1 MFELYE
7 QLHAY
12 VFDPDR
18 IPYAI
23 AAIFLTMVVGM
34 ITGPLAGNANP
45 LLWGVLDGMFGG
57 FGAKMDRLH
66 RSKHDLMLRGFF
78 FTAFLL
84 FFCLV
89 VAKLI
94 EKLTILYPYHG
105 LSEVLALSILI
116 TSGTIWYATL
126 KIYFALSKKEMGK
139 GAYYIVSRST
149 RVDLNSVDDYGIT
162 RTAMGFLAR
171 SFDKGLVCPV
181 FWYLVGGL
189 PLAYVYGGLA
199 MLAWRYGKDG
209 FGKRFGE
216 IPLVL
221 ERLMGIIPSCFAG
234 VLLSLIGYTGV
245 FRRIFNL
252 GKNGTRAPYYQ
263 GGLPLT
269 ALAWHKKVVLG
280 GPVKD
285 IDGSALRGV
294 WVGPEGASAKVDH
307 KMLGIGIFTNFA
319 AHILFLAALFGAYL
333 AANNHLI
340 SLN

>member
-1 MFELYE
+1 MIEIYQ
-7 QLHAY
+7 QLHTY

-23 AAIFLTMVVGM
+23 AAIFLTMVAGM

-45 LLWGVLDGMFGG
+45 LIWGVLDGMFGG
-57 FGAKMDRLH
+57 FGGKMDRLH

-78 FTAFLL
+78 FAVFLL

-89 VAKLI
+89 VAKFI
-94 EKLTILYPYHG
+94 ERLAILYPYHG
-105 LSEVLALSILI
+105 LSEVLALSVLI
-116 TSGTIWYATL
+116 TSGTVWYATL

-149 RVDLNSVDDYGIT
+149 RSDLNSVDDYGIT

-171 SFDKGLVCPV
+171 SFDKGLVSPV

-189 PLAYVYGGLA
+189 PLAYVYAGLA

-209 FGKRFGE
+209 FGKGFGE
-216 IPLVL
+216 IHLVL
-221 ERLMGIIPSCFAG
+221 ERLMGVVPSVFAG

-269 ALAWHKKVVLG
+269 ALAWHKNVVLG

-285 IDGSALRGV
+285 IDGSALKNV
-294 WVGPEGASAKVDH
+294 WVGPEGASAKVDY

-319 AHILFLAALFGAYL
+319 AHILFLAALFCAYL
-333 AANNHLI
+333 ISNN
-340 SLN
+340 SLF